1 MILVFDVGNS
11 ETTIGLFNGE
21 MLRGHWRI
29 ITSVPRTADEFGV
42 LIGNLIQRSG
52 YDIDKIDGVA
62 IGSVVPAVNAPLL
75 EACTRYLPA
84 SSSIVVDAKAGLP
97 IKLDVD
103 EPMTVGADRI
113 INTLAASRMFGRDCI
128 VVDLG
133 TATTLDCI
141 TAEGVFIG
149 GIIAPGVQTS
159 AETLTRKTSKL
170 PATEL
175 AIPQR
180 AIGRRT
186 EDCIRSGVIFGAAD
200 AIDGAVRRIKAEW
213 PHRETPLVVATGGF
227 AEMFGTICKEFD
239 RVEPHLT
246 LQGLQMAY
254 SLLSAATADALNRPA
269 LTPKPRKHKPR

>member
-11 ETTIGLFNGE
+11 ETTIGLFTAE

-42 LIGNLIQRSG
+42 LIGSLLQHAG
-52 YDIDKIDGVA
+52 YDLGRVDGVA
-62 IGSVVPAVNAPLL
+62 IGSVVPAVTGPLQ
-75 EACTRYLPA
+75 EACSRYLPA
-84 SSSIVVDAKAGLP
+84 SSSVLVDAQAGLP

-113 INTLAASRMFGRDCI
+113 INTLAASRLYGRDCI

-133 TATTLDCI
+133 TATTFDCI

-149 GIIAPGVQTS
+149 GVISPGVQTS
-159 AETLTRKTSKL
+159 ADTLTRKTSKL

-175 AIPQR
+175 IVPKR

-200 AIDGAVRRIKAEW
+200 AIDGTVRRIKAEW
-213 PHRETPLVVATGGF
+213 PHRESPLVVATGGF
-227 AEMFGTICKEFD
+227 AEMFGKICKEFD

-246 LQGLQMAY
+246 LQGLQMAHA
-254 SLLSAATADALNRPA
+254 LLSARTADDLNQGARA
-269 LTPKPRKHKPR
+269 PKSRKRNS

>member
-21 MLRGHWRI
+21 MLRAHWRI

-42 LIGNLIQRSG
+42 LIGSLIESSD
-52 YDIDKIDGVA
+52 YEISKIDGVA
-62 IGSVVPAVNAPLL
+62 VGSVVPAVTGPLL
-75 EACTRYLPA
+75 EACSRYLPA

-113 INTLAASRMFGRDCI
+113 INTLAASRMYGRDCI

-133 TATTLDCI
+133 TATTFDCI

-149 GIIAPGVQTS
+149 GVISPGVATS

-175 AIPQR
+175 VVPQR

-200 AIDGAVRRIKAEW
+200 AIDGTVRRIKAEW

-227 AEMFGTICKEFD
+227 AEMFGKICKEFD
-239 RVEPHLT
+239 RVEPYLT
-246 LQGLQMAY
+246 LQGLQMAHA
-254 SLLSAATADALNRPA
+254 LLSAATADDLNQTRKA
-269 LTPKPRKHKPR
+269 TKPRSR

>member
-1 MILVFDVGNS
+1 MILVFDVGNT

-29 ITSVPRTADEFGV
+29 ITSVPRTADEYGV
-42 LIGNLIQRSG
+42 LIGSLLERGG
-52 YDIDKIDGVA
+52 YDTDKVDGVA
-62 IGSVVPAVNAPLL
+62 VGSVVPVVTAPLL
-75 EACTRYLPA
+75 EACARYLPA
-84 SSSIVVDAKAGLP
+84 SSAVVVDARAGLP

-113 INTLAASRMFGRDCI
+113 INTLAASRLYGRDCI
-128 VVDLG
+128 VVDMG
-133 TATTLDCI
+133 TATTFDCI

-149 GIIAPGVQTS
+149 GVIAPGVQTS

-170 PATEL
+170 PSTEL
-175 AIPQR
+175 VVPQR

-200 AIDGAVRRIKAEW
+200 AIDGTVRRIKAEW
-213 PHRETPLVVATGGF
+213 PHREKPLVIATGGF

-239 RVEPHLT
+239 RVEPYLT
-246 LQGLQMAY
+246 LQGLQMAHT
-254 SLLSAATADALNRPA
+254 LLSASTADDIDRA
-269 LTPKPRKHKPR
+269 PRRQKRRSR

>member
-29 ITSVPRTADEFGV
+29 ITSVPRTADEYGI
-42 LIGNLIQRSG
+42 LIGNLVQHSG
-52 YDIDKIDGVA
+52 YDLDKVDGVA
-62 IGSVVPAVNAPLL
+62 VGSVVPAVTPPLL
-75 EACTRYLPA
+75 DACSRYLPA
-84 SSSIVVDAKAGLP
+84 SSAIVVDAQAGLP
-97 IKLDVD
+97 IRLDVD

-113 INTLAASRMFGRDCI
+113 INTLAASRLYGRDCV
-128 VVDLG
+128 VVDMG
-133 TATTLDCI
+133 TATTFDCI

-149 GIIAPGVQTS
+149 GVISPGVQTS

-175 AIPQR
+175 TVPQR

-200 AIDGAVRRIKAEW
+200 AIDGTVRRIKAEW
-213 PHRETPLVVATGGF
+213 PHREKPFVVATGGF
-227 AEMFGTICKEFD
+227 AEMFGKICKEFD
-239 RVEPHLT
+239 RVEPYLT

-254 SLLSAATADALNRPA
+254 ALLSAATADDLNEVR
-269 LTPKPRKHKPR
+269 KPRKVRAR

>member
-11 ETTIGLFNGE
+11 ETTIGLFTAE

-29 ITSVPRTADEFGV
+29 VTSVPRTADEYGV
-42 LIGNLIQRSG
+42 LIGSLLQRGG
-52 YDIDKIDGVA
+52 YETDRVDGVA
-62 IGSVVPAVNAPLL
+62 IGSVVPAVTGPLL
-75 EACTRYLPA
+75 EACSRYLPA
-84 SSSIVVDAKAGLP
+84 SSSIVVDANAGLP

-128 VVDLG
+128 VVDMG
-133 TATTLDCI
+133 TATTFDCI

-149 GIIAPGVQTS
+149 GVIAPGVQTS

-175 AIPQR
+175 VVPQR

-186 EDCIRSGVIFGAAD
+186 EDCIRSGVIYGAAD
-200 AIDGAVRRIKAEW
+200 AIDGMVRRIKDEW
-213 PHRETPLVVATGGF
+213 PHREKPLVVATGGF
-227 AEMFGTICKEFD
+227 AEMFGKLCKELD
-239 RVEPHLT
+239 RVEPYLT

-254 SLLSAATADALNRPA
+254 ALLSAATADDLNQARRA
-269 LTPKPRKHKPR
+269 PKSRAR

>member
-21 MLRGHWRI
+21 LLRGHWRI
-29 ITSVPRTADEFGV
+29 ITSVPRTADEYGV
-42 LIGNLIQRSG
+42 LIGSLLQHGG
-52 YDIDKIDGVA
+52 YDTDKVDGVA
-62 IGSVVPAVNAPLL
+62 IGSVVPVVTGPLL
-75 EACTRYLPA
+75 EACSRYLPA
-84 SSSIVVDAKAGLP
+84 SSSIVIDAKAGLP

-113 INTLAASRMFGRDCI
+113 INTLAASRLYGRDCI

-133 TATTLDCI
+133 TATTFDCI

-149 GIIAPGVQTS
+149 GVIAPGVETS

-170 PATEL
+170 PSTEL
-175 AIPQR
+175 VVPQR

-200 AIDGAVRRIKAEW
+200 AIDGTVRRIKAEW
-213 PHRETPLVVATGGF
+213 PHREKPMVIATGGF
-227 AEMFGTICKEFD
+227 AEMFGTICREFD
-239 RVEPHLT
+239 RVEPYLT
-246 LQGLQMAY
+246 LQGLQMAHA
-254 SLLSAATADALNRPA
+254 LLSSATADNLNDAPRRPRRRS
-269 LTPKPRKHKPR
+269 K

>member
-42 LIGNLIQRSG
+42 LIKSLIQSSDYEIAR
-52 YDIDKIDGVA
+52 IDGVA
-62 IGSVVPAVNAPLL
+62 VGSVVPVVTGPLL

-113 INTLAASRMFGRDCI
+113 INTLAASRLFGRDCI

-133 TATTLDCI
+133 TATTFDCI

-149 GIIAPGVQTS
+149 GVIAPGVQTS

-170 PATEL
+170 PSTEL
-175 AIPQR
+175 TIPKR

-200 AIDGAVRRIKAEW
+200 AIDGTVRRIKAEW
-213 PHRETPLVVATGGF
+213 PHRDKPLVIATGGF
-227 AEMFGTICKEFD
+227 AEMFGKICKEFD
-239 RVEPHLT
+239 RVEPYLT
-246 LQGLQMAY
+246 LQGLQMAHT
-254 SLLSAATADALNRPA
+254 LLSAAPADNLNETRRPA
-269 LTPKPRKHKPR
+269 KRRSKP